1 MFKNQWDCSVT
12 STCESKVSMTIETA
26 VSPVDKD
33 NAYPAENI
41 GYEVQNCSI
50 GEDIYQALL
59 RIVVVSPLSRRK
71 SA

>member
-1 MFKNQWDCSVT
+1 
-12 STCESKVSMTIETA
+12 MTIETA

-33 NAYPAENI
+33 NACPSENI
-41 GYEVQNCSI
+41 GYEVRSCSI

-71 SA
+71 ST